1 LEALRDGMVSPSKET
16 FESLHEETLR
26 LVRLVE
32 DLLQLARAEA
42 SKGTLNRKLIDLQEL
57 ASQILDLL
65 RPQFVAKGIVVDVHH
80 DSATGLVV
88 GDAEKLTQVFRN
100 LLQNAWQ
107 YTPPGGTVQLTT
119 ERLPEGIKLVFTNTG
134 EEIAA
139 EDLPYIF
146 ERFYRGEKSWSRE
159 LGGAG
164 LGLAIVKELVEA
176 HGGRVGA
183 ESMRSETRIWF
194 ILPV

>member
-1 LEALRDGMVSPSKET
+1 MVSPSKET

-32 DLLQLARAEA
+32 DLLQLARADA
-42 SKGTLNRKLIDLQEL
+42 AKGTLNLKLIDLQEL
-57 ASQILDLL
+57 ASQVLHLF
-65 RPQFVAKGIVVDVHH
+65 RPQFVAKGIVVDVQY

-107 YTPPGGTVQLTT
+107 FMPPGGTVQLPT
-119 ERLPEGIKLVFTNTG
+119 EHLPKGIKLVFTNTG
-134 EEIAA
+134 EELAA

-146 ERFYRGEKSWSRE
+146 ERFYGGEKSRSRE

-164 LGLAIVKELVEA
+164 LGLVIVKELVKA

-194 ILPV
+194 ILPE